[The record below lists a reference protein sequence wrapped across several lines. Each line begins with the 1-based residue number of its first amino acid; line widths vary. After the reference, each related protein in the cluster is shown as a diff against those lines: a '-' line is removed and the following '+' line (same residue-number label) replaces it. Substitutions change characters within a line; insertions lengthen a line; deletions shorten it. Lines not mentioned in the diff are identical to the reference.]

1 MVLVIASPPNQ
12 APTFN
17 SMPELLHIGFD
28 NTHRFKKKSYLFQ
41 YKGIDYKLIQNN
53 PRRWSDVLITIV
65 PFNNET
71 IKEKTFTNAGE
82 FLSALSWVNHSPVS
96 VQYLG
101 GMGVPNGFNLRDA
114 KCRVFD
120 FPQTPFHGRIL
131 GSDLSII
138 SAIKTED
145 QRKALVL
152 FREAFSSNRRLFSFL
167 LYWQILEIGGNKP
180 VEWINK
186 LLAHPLGYDLPISDI
201 RQLAIGS
208 KSLGEYLLDDCRH
221 AIAHI
226 KRFTGKTSLSFDQ
239 VSENLRLAIS
249 TNIVEQF
256 ARIHI
261 VSNLNLKG
269 HMYLFPQGRGRIP
282 IFHERFAKP

>member
-1 MVLVIASPPNQ
+1 
-12 APTFN
+12 
-17 SMPELLHIGFD
+17 MPELLHIGFD
-28 NTHRFKKKSYLFQ
+28 NINRFKKKSYLFQ

-53 PRRWSDVLITIV
+53 PRKWSDVLITIV
-65 PFNNET
+65 PFYNEAV
-71 IKEKTFTNAGE
+71 KEKTFTNAGE
-82 FLSALSWVNHSPVS
+82 FLAALSWGNHSPIS

-101 GMGVPNGFNLRDA
+101 GMGVPVGFNLRNA

-120 FPQTPFHGRIL
+120 FPQTPFHGHSL
-131 GSDLSII
+131 GSDLNII
-138 SAIKTED
+138 PRIKTED

-186 LLAHPLGYDLPISDI
+186 LLAHPSGYDLPMSDI
-201 RQLAIGS
+201 RQLQIGS

-226 KRFTGKTSLSFDQ
+226 KRFTGKTSLSFDL

-249 TNIVEQF
+249 TTIVEQF

-261 VSNLNLKG
+261 RSNLNLQG
-269 HMYLFPQGRGRIP
+269 HMGLYPQGRGRIP
-282 IFHERFAKP
+282 IFQDWFP